1 MRCCTRGGAVITS
14 SDSLSTSRIRV
25 MVLHLSRRVA
35 LDIAS
40 VDVRLSLGRGCGSL
54 VARRAVMRLVV
65 NGRGCGCV
73 DPACSCRVLRCSR
86 VMVLLLSRRVALVT
100 AAVNVCPSVGR

>member
-40 VDVRLSLGRGCGSL
+40 VDVRLSVGRGCGSL

-65 NGRGCGCV
+65 SGRGCGCV
-73 DPACSCRVLRCSR
+73 GPAYSCHVQCRLCT
-86 VMVLLLSRRVALVT
+86 MVLLLSRRLLLVIAT
-100 AAVNVCPSVGR
+100 VNVCLSVGR